1 MEFRLETASDQ
12 RWYEFA
18 LEKTGI
24 DTCRD
29 TYLLAK
35 RIYERGFS
43 NETAPELCAK
53 YDCKNPFKMERA
65 IAILERLKLAKFVD
79 IEYIPRNDGG
89 VTILLAYSSKPEI
102 IAE

>member
-65 IAILERLKLAKFVD
+65 IAILERLK
-79 IEYIPRNDGG
+79 YIPRNDGG